1 MFDKI
6 GEFLGIGKS
15 IKDGAEGIGG
25 LVETTVSSITGELKP
40 DDKAKIEAMK
50 LELETKLEELS
61 LEGSKQFYDF
71 MLGYEGKAEDVPKV
85 IQILRS
91 LPRPLFSIFFLVIL
105 FISFGIDYFNMIAN
119 KVYDFTLIKNLPN
132 EFWWILGIVISF
144 YFAGRASEKVVDKL
158 LDKNNPGD

>member
-6 GEFLGIGKS
+6 GEFLGIGKT

-85 IQILRS
+85 VVIIRALIRPVFS
-91 LPRPLFSIFFLVIL
+91 LYFLGVI
-105 FISFGIDYFNMIAN
+105 FISFGIDFYNLVFNSQEGF
-119 KVYDFTLIKNLPN
+119 KLINSLPA
-132 EFWWILGIVISF
+132 EFWWIFGVVVSF
-144 YFAGRASEKVVDKL
+144 WFASRGAEKVVDKFIN
-158 LDKNNPGD
+158 K